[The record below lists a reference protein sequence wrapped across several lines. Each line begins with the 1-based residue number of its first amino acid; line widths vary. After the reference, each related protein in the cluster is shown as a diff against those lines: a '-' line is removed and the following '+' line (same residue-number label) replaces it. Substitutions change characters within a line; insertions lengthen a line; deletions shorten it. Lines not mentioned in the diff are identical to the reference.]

1 MCAFERSEKGMDFFM
16 YEDYMQN
23 FWNYPIEGYQNTYE
37 QYLDNCGYG
46 CNMNRNYYEYD
57 YNYSPYRQSMNY
69 QNRGISNTQIEEL
82 YPEIYKVVYPMV
94 KKVCSNNS
102 RTITNEIIEQ
112 MTEEVYNNVEANN
125 GVELNITLNN
135 NVRGDKTNAQDT
147 KQENRGS
154 SRNNGL
160 MDIIKIL
167 ILRELIGRPCNNH
180 NCRPRPPMPPY
191 PPRPQF
197 PRY

>member
-1 MCAFERSEKGMDFFM
+1 M

-23 FWNYPIEGYQNTYE
+23 FWNYPIEGYQNTYD
-37 QYLDNCGYG
+37 QDLDNYQYGY
-46 CNMNRNYYEYD
+46 NMNRNFYEYD
-57 YNYSPYRQSMNY
+57 YNYNYSPYRQSMNY
-69 QNRGISNTQIEEL
+69 QNRGVSNTQMEEL

-94 KKVCSNNS
+94 KKVCSNNN
-102 RTITNEIIEQ
+102 RAITNEIIEQ

-167 ILRELIGRPCNNH
+167 ILRELIGRPCNSH

-191 PPRPQF
+191 PPRPNF
-197 PRY
+197 PRC

>member
-1 MCAFERSEKGMDFFM
+1 M
-16 YEDYMQN
+16 YEDYLQN

-37 QYLDNCGYG
+37 QYPDNCGYG
-46 CNMNRNYYEYD
+46 CNMNRNYFEYD

-69 QNRGISNTQIEEL
+69 QNRGISNTQMEEL

-94 KKVCSNNS
+94 KKVCSNNN
-102 RTITNEIIEQ
+102 RTITNELIEQ
-112 MTEEVYNNVEANN
+112 MTEEIYNNVEANN

-135 NVRGDKTNAQDT
+135 NVRGDKTTAQDT
-147 KQENRGS
+147 KQENRGP